1 MLSFK
6 SYLQTPLCLKLIFS
20 ANGVIW
26 RQRAGTF
33 SDLYLPKPTR
43 AARQWTSGLA
53 PPSRSSRSE
62 NRLKGVGLTMLSQVL
77 AYILTFCVV
86 LICGVVTKGTT
97 LFMTSQI
104 KPDRSSSTSVWSS
117 QIPNLYLGH
126 ILMYES

>member
-1 MLSFK
+1 
-6 SYLQTPLCLKLIFS
+6 
-20 ANGVIW
+20 
-26 RQRAGTF
+26 
-33 SDLYLPKPTR
+33 
-43 AARQWTSGLA
+43 
-53 PPSRSSRSE
+53 
-62 NRLKGVGLTMLSQVL
+62 MLSQVL